1 MALLSSSGL
10 TDVPSSANVTGPS
23 DYSRPFASDVL
34 AKGQAQLNAPM
45 PQYQGQLTAG
55 TSGLQSDAWR
65 GLSNLT
71 LPSTMTTAGQNLLD
85 IGQQAKGA
93 SYTPA
98 GSDFT
103 SQNAQQYMNPY
114 LQASL
119 NPQLEE
125 ARRQSLITQQGN
137 AAKATSQGAF
147 GGSRQ
152 ALMDTETQRA
162 LGTNLAN
169 ITGQG
174 YNTAYDK
181 ATAQF
186 NADQARKI
194 QESQYGADLG
204 LKGLTAATSANQAAG
219 NIGSQQAQYGLQNLQ
234 ALATAGN
241 TQQAQEQAA
250 LNAQYNQ
257 YLDQR
262 NYPSTMLKNQAD
274 LIKSI
279 GGSQAAT
286 YGAKPSFLQSAVGTA
301 AGVSDLIKNLQASGK
316 SVPAINSILKSMGIN
331 PSTLAPS
338 MNATYQ
344 NTIDANGNPVN
355 PSGGDTVVNDPL
367 GGDYGDVYGTPEEQQ
382 SWQDWQDYYSNQDV
396 VPNSAN
402 NSGGSDEID
411 YSMYGNTYS

>member
-10 TDVPSSANVTGPS
+10 SDVPHTANVTGPS

-34 AKGQAQLNAPM
+34 AKGQAQLKAPM

-55 TSGLQSDAWR
+55 TSGLQSDAWK

-71 LPSTMTTAGQNLLD
+71 LPSTMTTAGSNLLG
-85 IGQQAKGA
+85 IGQQAQGT
-93 SYTPA
+93 SYNPA
-98 GSDFT
+98 GSDFN
-103 SQNAQQYMNPY
+103 SEYAQKYMNPY

-119 NPQLEE
+119 NPQLDE

-174 YNTAYDK
+174 YNTAYTN
-181 ATAQF
+181 AQAQF

-194 QESQYGADLG
+194 QEAQYGADLG
-204 LKGLTAATSANQAAG
+204 LKGLTAASTANQAAG
-219 NIGSQQAQYGLQNLQ
+219 NIGAQQAQYGLMNLQ
-234 ALATAGN
+234 AVGTAGN
-241 TQQAQEQAA
+241 TQQAQNQAA

-262 NYPSTMLKNQAD
+262 NYPSTMLSNQAS
-274 LIKSI
+274 LIKNV
-279 GGSQAAT
+279 GGQQIAT
-286 YGAKPSFLQSAVGTA
+286 YGAQPSFLQSAVGTA
-301 AGVSDLIKNLQASGK
+301 GGVAKLIENLQSAGK

-331 PSTLAPS
+331 PETLAPS
-338 MNATYQ
+338 PLTPNE
-344 NTIDANGNPVN
+344 NIGESVFDPN
-355 PSGGDTVVNDPL
+355 SGSTSGA
-367 GGDYGDVYGTPEEQQ
+367 TPEEQQ

-411 YSMYGNTYS
+411 YSMYGN

>member
-10 TDVPSSANVTGPS
+10 TDVPSTANVTGPS
-23 DYSRPFASDVL
+23 DYSKPFVNDVL
-34 AKGQAQLNAPM
+34 GKGQALLNAPM

-55 TSGLQSDAWR
+55 TSDIQNQAWK

-85 IGQQAKGA
+85 VGQKAQGV

-103 SQNAQQYMNPY
+103 AQYAQQYMNPY

-125 ARRQSLITQQGN
+125 ARRQALITQQGN

-174 YNTAYDK
+174 YNAAYDK
-181 ATAQF
+181 AMAQF

-194 QESQYGADLG
+194 QEAQYGSDLG

-219 NIGSQQAQYGLQNLQ
+219 NIGAQQAQYGLQNLQ

-279 GGSQAAT
+279 GGSQIAT
-286 YGAKPSFLQSAVGTA
+286 YGAKPSFLQSAVGTT
-301 AGVSDLIKNLQASGK
+301 AGVADLIKNLTASGK

-338 MNATYQ
+338 TAATYN
-344 NTIDANGNPVN
+344 NTVDANGNPVN

-367 GGDYGDVYGTPEEQQ
+367 GGDYSSVYPDATQEEQQ
-382 SWQDWQDYYSNQDV
+382 SWNDWQNYYASQNDTNDAYYSDTPV
-396 VPNSAN
+396 EP
-402 NSGGSDEID
+402 
-411 YSMYGNTYS
+411 

>member
-10 TDVPSSANVTGPS
+10 TDVPSTANVTGPS
-23 DYSRPFASDVL
+23 DFSKPFVSDVL
-34 AKGQAQLNAPM
+34 GKGQALLNAPM

-55 TSGLQSDAWR
+55 TSNLQGEAWK

-85 IGQQAKGA
+85 VGQKAQGV
-93 SYTPA
+93 SYTPT

-103 SQNAQQYMNPY
+103 AQYAQQYMNPY
-114 LQASL
+114 LQAAL

-125 ARRQSLITQQGN
+125 ARRQSLITQQAN

-181 ATAQF
+181 AMAQF

-194 QESQYGADLG
+194 QEAQYGTDIG

-219 NIGSQQAQYGLQNLQ
+219 NVGAQEAQYGLQNLQ

-301 AGVSDLIKNLQASGK
+301 AGVADLIKNLQASGK

-331 PSTLAPS
+331 PDTLTPSTI
-338 MNATYQ
+338 ATHN
-344 NTIDANGNPVN
+344 NTIDASGNPVN

-367 GGDYGDVYGTPEEQQ
+367 GGDYGDVYADTNAASNISQ
-382 SWQDWQDYYSNQDV
+382 SWEDYYNNLYGGD
-396 VPNSAN
+396 NSAYYT
-402 NSGGSDEID
+402 DTPVEP
-411 YSMYGNTYS
+411 

>member
-10 TDVPSSANVTGPS
+10 TSTPSTANVTGPT
-23 DYSRPFASDVL
+23 DYTKPFVSDVL
-34 AKGQAQLNAPM
+34 GKGQALLNAPM

-55 TSGLQSDAWR
+55 ASDLQNQAWQ

-71 LPSTMTTAGQNLLD
+71 LPSTMTTAGQNLLNV
-85 IGQQAKGA
+85 GQQAQGV
-93 SYTPA
+93 SYTPT

-103 SQNAQQYMNPY
+103 TQYAQQYMNPY
-114 LQASL
+114 LQSAL

-162 LGTNLAN
+162 LGQNLAN

-181 ATAQF
+181 AMAQF

-194 QESQYGADLG
+194 QEAQYGSDLG

-219 NIGSQQAQYGLQNLQ
+219 NVGAQQAQYGLQNLQ
-234 ALATAGN
+234 ALATSGN

-274 LIKSI
+274 LIKNI
-279 GGSQAAT
+279 GGSQMAT
-286 YGAKPSFLQSAVGTA
+286 YGAKPSFLQSVVGTA
-301 AGVSDLIKNLQASGK
+301 TGVTDLIKNLTASGK
-316 SVPAINSILKSMGIN
+316 SVPAINNILKSIGIN
-331 PSTLAPS
+331 PDTLTPTTT
-338 MNATYQ
+338 ATHN

-355 PSGGDTVVNDPL
+355 PSGGNTVVNDPL
-367 GGDYGDVYGTPEEQQ
+367 GGGDYPTTGQNAADAWQQYYDSLYSPNTDTGNSDNYYPGGDEYTGP
-382 SWQDWQDYYSNQDV
+382 
-396 VPNSAN
+396 
-402 NSGGSDEID
+402 
-411 YSMYGNTYS
+411 